1 MEEIILKATKREEV
15 GKRLS
20 LLRRQGFIP
29 CVVYGEIKEIYPL
42 KVEKKEFLKIL
53 HTHRL
58 ESSIFGL
65 LIVDEKKS
73 IKKEAMIKEI
83 QYHPVRGDILHVD
96 FYIVSLKKTIKVKVP
111 LLTKGEPIGVKQ
123 QGGILNR
130 LFWELEVECLPKDV
144 PKEIELDISSLKVG
158 DSVYIRDLEIPE
170 GVKILEDLESI
181 VLTIL
186 APKEEVIEVKL
197 EGVEEIK
204 EPELIRKE
212 KKEEEE
218 EE

>member
-1 MEEIILKATKREEV
+1 MEEIILKATKREKV

-20 LLRRQGFIP
+20 FLRRQGFIP
-29 CVVYGEIKEIYPL
+29 CVIYGETREVYPL
-42 KVEKKEFLKIL
+42 KIEKREFLKIL

-65 LIVDEKKS
+65 LIIDGKKS
-73 IKKEAMIKEI
+73 IKKEVMIKEI

-96 FYIVSLKKTIKVKVP
+96 FYIVSLKKIIRVKVP
-111 LLTKGEPIGVKQ
+111 LLIKGDAIGVKQ
-123 QGGILNR
+123 QGGVLNR

-144 PKEIELDISSLKVG
+144 PKEIELDISDLKVG
-158 DSVYIRDLEIPE
+158 DSVYIRDLKIPD
-170 GVKILEDLESI
+170 GVKILEDPEGI
-181 VLTIL
+181 ALTIL
-186 APKEEVIEVKL
+186 APKEEVVEVKL

-204 EPELIRKE
+204 EPELIRRE

-218 EE
+218 

>member
-15 GKRLS
+15 RKRLS
-20 LLRRQGFIP
+20 FLRRQGFIP
-29 CVVYGEIKEIYPL
+29 GVVYGEEAKEAYPL
-42 KVEKKEFLKIL
+42 KVERSQFLKIL

-58 ESSIFGL
+58 ESSIFSL
-65 LIVDEKKS
+65 LIVDGKKS
-73 IKKEAMIKEI
+73 IKKEVMIKEI
-83 QYHPVRGDILHVD
+83 RYHPVRGDILHVD
-96 FYIVSLKKTIKVKVP
+96 FYIVSLKKTIRVKVP

-144 PKEIELDISSLKVG
+144 PKEIELDVSGLKVG
-158 DSVYIRDLEIPE
+158 DSVYIRDLKIPE
-170 GVKILEDLESI
+170 NVKILEDLESI
-181 VLTIL
+181 VFTIL
-186 APKEEVIEVKL
+186 APKEEVIEAKL
-197 EGVEEIK
+197 EGVEEMK

-218 EE
+218 